1 MTPLTPLTPELS
13 SMWTV
18 YCDGSA
24 LPNPGSIGIGVILID
39 PSGICHTLSEVTNTK
54 GCNNEAELRA
64 LMAALHEAKKR
75 GAARLQIY
83 SDSRVVVEQLGPLPV
98 KPIARLAP
106 LFDEAR
112 RLLKVFEHTRLQWI
126 PRHRNGGADALARAA
141 LGINLPVAAASVAD
155 SKPTG
160 DGSAGQNKLRRSASD
175 DSATASTGT
184 VSTMPTLK

>member
-1 MTPLTPLTPELS
+1 MTPLAPEPS
-13 SMWTV
+13 SLWMV

-64 LMAALHEAKKR
+64 LMAALQEAKKR

-83 SDSRVVVEQLGPLPV
+83 TDSRVVVEQLGPLPV
-98 KPIARLAP
+98 KPIARLAV

-112 RLLKVFEHTRLQWI
+112 VLLKAFEHTRLQWI
-126 PRHRNGGADALARAA
+126 PRHRNSGADALARAA
-141 LGINLPVAAASVAD
+141 LGINMPAVAAPVSGSRPASN
-155 SKPTG
+155 
-160 DGSAGQNKLRRSASD
+160 GSAGQNKLRRSASD
-175 DSATASTGT
+175 ASATASTGT

>member
-1 MTPLTPLTPELS
+1 MTPLAPEPS
-13 SMWTV
+13 SVWIV

-39 PSGICHTLSEVTNTK
+39 PFGVCHTLSEVTNTK
-54 GCNNEAELRA
+54 GCNNEAEIRA
-64 LMAALHEAKKR
+64 LMAALHEAKRR

-98 KPIARLAP
+98 KPIARMAI

-112 RLLKVFEHTRLQWI
+112 GLLKAFEHTRLQWI
-126 PRHRNGGADALARAA
+126 PRHRNSGADALARAA
-141 LGINLPVAAASVAD
+141 LGINMPAAAAPVSD
-155 SKPTG
+155 SRPTG
-160 DGSAGQNKLRRSASD
+160 DGSSGQNKLRRSANAA
-175 DSATASTGT
+175 SATASTGT